1 MSAFHNTGFGSLQGL
16 KVLDFTQAL
25 AGPYCT
31 SMLADHGADVIKVE
45 SLTGDGSRFAGPYRD
60 EDTEKS
66 LCGYFQSVNRNKRSI
81 SVDLKSE
88 EGRDAMRK
96 LALEA
101 DVVVENFRS
110 GVMDRLGLSYETL
123 SAENPK
129 LVYAAIRGFGDPR
142 TGASPYKDWPS
153 FDVVSQAMGSLITTT
168 GPDPETLAKVGPGA
182 GDIVPAMMTAFAI
195 MAAIYRARETG
206 QGQFVDVGM
215 VDAVLSLC
223 ERNVYLHSYKGLP
236 GRPEGNRHPLICPFA
251 IFPAKDGHVAIACA
265 RDNMWQTLCKELAMP
280 QFASDERFATG
291 RDRLKNRAEC
301 EAVITE
307 RTSKLTKAEL
317 TSLLGGKI
325 PYGPVMDMV
334 DISAD
339 EHFTAREMIVDV
351 EQPGC
356 ATPSKIAGIP
366 AKMTETPG
374 RIAARSPLLG
384 EHTQE
389 ILSAIGYTA
398 DEIANLI
405 ETDAVKATA

>member
-1 MSAFHNTGFGSLQGL
+1 MGAFHDTGFGSLQGL

-31 SMLADHGADVIKVE
+31 SMLADHGADVIKIE
-45 SLTGDGSRFAGPYRD
+45 SLSGDGSRFAGPYRD
-60 EDTEKS
+60 DDTEKS
-66 LCGYFQSVNRNKRSI
+66 LCGYFQSVNRNKRSL
-81 SVDLKSE
+81 SVDLKSA
-88 EGRDAMRK
+88 EGQAAMKK

-123 SAENPK
+123 AADNPK

-142 TGASPYKDWPS
+142 TGASPYKDWPA

-195 MAAIYRARETG
+195 MAAVYRARETG
-206 QGQFVDVGM
+206 KGQFVDVGM

-223 ERNVYLHSYKGLP
+223 ERNVYQYSYKGLP

-251 IFPAKDGHVAIACA
+251 MFPAKDGHVAIACA
-265 RDNMWQTLCKELAMP
+265 RDGMWRTLCEQLEMP
-280 QFASDERFATG
+280 ENITDERFATG
-291 RDRLKNRAEC
+291 LARLENRMAC
-301 EAVITE
+301 EAEISV

-317 TSLLGGKI
+317 TDILGGKI
-325 PYGPVMDMV
+325 PFGPVMDMV
-334 DISAD
+334 DIAHD
-339 EHFTAREMIVDV
+339 QHFVAREMIVDV

-356 ATPSKIAGIP
+356 DTPSQIAGIP

-374 RIAARSPLLG
+374 RISSRSPYLG
-384 EHTQE
+384 EHTKE
-389 ILSAIGYTA
+389 ILAAIGYSA
-398 DEIANLI
+398 DDIAALV
-405 ETDAVKATA
+405 ETDVVKATA

>member
-1 MSAFHNTGFGSLQGL
+1 MSAFRNTGFGALQGL

-31 SMLADHGADVIKVE
+31 SMLADHGADVVKIE
-45 SLTGDGSRFAGPYRD
+45 SLMGDGSRFAGPYRD
-60 EDTEKS
+60 DDEEKS
-66 LCGYFQSVNRNKRSI
+66 LCGYFQSVNRNKRGV
-81 SVDLKSE
+81 SVDLKSKD
-88 EGRDAMRK
+88 GQQAMRK
-96 LALEA
+96 LAKEA

-123 SAENPK
+123 SEQNPK

-142 TGASPYKDWPS
+142 TGTSPYANWPA

-182 GDIVPAMMTAFAI
+182 GDIVPAMQAAFAI
-195 MAAIYRARETG
+195 MAAVYRARETG

-223 ERNVYLHSYKGLP
+223 ERNVYQYSYKGLP

-251 IFPAKDGHVAIACA
+251 MFEAKDGWIAIAAA
-265 RDNMWQTLCKELAMP
+265 RDGMWKILCKELGMP
-280 QFASDERFATG
+280 EYATDERFATG
-291 RDRLKNRAEC
+291 QARIANRVDC

-317 TSLLGGKI
+317 TEILGGKI
-325 PYGPVMDMV
+325 PFGPVMDMV
-334 DISAD
+334 DISGD
-339 EHFTAREMIVDV
+339 EHFAAREMIVDV

-356 ATPSKIAGIP
+356 DTPSKIAGVP

-374 RIAARSPLLG
+374 RVAARSPLLG
-384 EHTQE
+384 EHTNE
-389 ILSAIGYTA
+389 ILRAIGYSA
-398 DEIANLI
+398 DEINKLI
-405 ETDAVKATA
+405 ETDVFKATA